1 MTILRKR
8 ALAGLIAG
16 LSASTALL
24 AASPASAAPP
34 AHAGKP
40 TDVRVLAWNI
50 YHGGLDD
57 NWDNLDTRKDVI
69 RQIVDVN
76 PDVFFSVETYGAG
89 DEIIAGLEAATG
101 DDWTGI
107 QITPSS
113 TGNDN
118 LWLFTHYD
126 IDKVFPAPTGY
137 RETGTFHI
145 GGARLIADDGRAIN
159 AFTMWSNYT
168 NPWVGD
174 LIEDNALDVAAGRK
188 PQVPAEK
195 IVDADR
201 RQTQYVADFL
211 DYVGT
216 HAPAGEPVLMGGD
229 LNTMPAADWTSKW
242 ARCADH
248 FGLSYDLAATGKFTD
263 AGFVDTYRAA
273 NPNVCKAPGMTWSPR
288 LDMTTPD
295 RIDFIYAKGQVVQ
308 VKDSYTIAKR
318 LPGDPDGQFYS
329 DHSAVVSDVRI
340 K

>member
-1 MTILRKR
+1 MTTYRKR
-8 ALAGLIAG
+8 VLASLIT
-16 LSASTALL
+16 SAALL
-24 AASPASAAPP
+24 TASPAAATPS

-57 NWDNLDTRKDVI
+57 NWDDVDNRQDVI
-69 RQIVDVN
+69 HQIVEAD

-89 DEIIAGLEAATG
+89 DEIVAGLEAATG
-101 DDWTGI
+101 EDWTGV

-137 RETGTFHI
+137 KETGAFHI
-145 GGARLIADDGRAIN
+145 GGARVIADDGRAIN

-174 LIEDNALDVAAGRK
+174 LIEANALDVAAGRE
-188 PQVPAEK
+188 PQVPAKK

-201 RQTQYVADFL
+201 RQTQYVSDFL
-211 DYVGT
+211 DYVDI
-216 HAPAGEPVLMGGD
+216 HAPADEPVLMGGD
-229 LNTMPAADWTSKW
+229 LNTMPASDWTSQW

-248 FGLSYDLAATGKFTD
+248 FGLSYDLAATDQFTD

-273 NPNVCKAPGMTWSPR
+273 NPNVCRAPGMTWSPR
-288 LDMTTPD
+288 LGMTTAD

-308 VKDSYTIAKR
+308 VKNSYTIADR
-318 LPGDPDGQFYS
+318 LPGDLGDQFYS